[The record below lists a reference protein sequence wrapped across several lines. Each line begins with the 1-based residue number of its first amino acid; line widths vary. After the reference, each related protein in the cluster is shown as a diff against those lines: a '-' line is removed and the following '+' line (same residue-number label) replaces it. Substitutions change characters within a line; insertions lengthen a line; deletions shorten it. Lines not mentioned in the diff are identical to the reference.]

1 MKTKTIIVDIDGTI
15 ADDSHRQHFLKQE
28 PKQWK
33 NYFDNCKHD
42 KPIESMCSLVK
53 MLEFHFN
60 IVYCTGRPDRLRA
73 HTEAWLYLNNLPL
86 SKLLMRK
93 DKDTRQDTV
102 IKPELIANEMLT
114 TDNVEFILEDRNCVV
129 KKWRELGFKVLQ
141 VAEGDY

>member
-15 ADDSHRQHFLKQE
+15 ADDTHRQHFLRQE

-42 KPIESMCSLVK
+42 KPIESMCGLVRT
-53 MLEFHFN
+53 LDLYFN
-60 IVYCTGRPDRLRA
+60 IVYCTGRPERLRA